1 MKFMPRTR
9 TTASNRRN
17 KKIMS
22 GVAFLRCHEIT
33 FLQTIQSNNATKYLR
48 NNNAGFYRIQFSNGD
63 RKNLNVWFFFVRF
76 YLCCTNRSVCF
87 AGHQKKEWHSTFHH
101 VAYQLAFV
109 ILLRVCW
116 CNWQSMQR
124 LFVHAHTTLIN
135 IDFSNAISGGIGV
148 ICVYA

>member
-1 MKFMPRTR
+1 MPRTR

-87 AGHQKKEWHSTFHH
+87 AGHQEKERMTFNISPCSLSISICYFIACML
-101 VAYQLAFV
+101 VQL
-109 ILLRVCW
+109 
-116 CNWQSMQR
+116 
-124 LFVHAHTTLIN
+124 TE
-135 IDFSNAISGGIGV
+135 
-148 ICVYA
+148 YAAPFCTCSYDSYKHRFQ